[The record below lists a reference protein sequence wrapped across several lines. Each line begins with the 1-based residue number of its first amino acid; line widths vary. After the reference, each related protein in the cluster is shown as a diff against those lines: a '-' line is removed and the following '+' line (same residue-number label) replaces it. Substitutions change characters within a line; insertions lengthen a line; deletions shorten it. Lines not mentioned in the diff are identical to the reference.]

1 MRILKGLGLFISGLG
16 ISLVVGWWLSQQE
29 RHPKRNSPAPNL
41 TPNEPTIEPAI
52 TLPLEA
58 FEAIAEPM
66 PKIHVPETPE
76 TKVKPTKGK
85 SVADDLTIIKGIGP
99 KKAEALA
106 SVGITTFNGLAAAD
120 ANDLRE
126 KVAGIGSVE
135 QIDEWIAAAKEFV
148 S

>member
-29 RHPKRNSPAPNL
+29 RHVKRSIPTPNL
-41 TPNEPTIEPAI
+41 TPNEPAIEPAI

-66 PKIHVPETPE
+66 PEI
-76 TKVKPTKGK
+76 KVKSVMGK
-85 SVADDLTIIKGIGP
+85 PAADDLTIIKGIGP

-106 SVGITTFNGLAAAD
+106 GIGITTFDGLAAVD
-120 ANDLRE
+120 ANALKE
-126 KVAGIGSVE
+126 QLAGIGSLE
-135 QIDEWIAAAKEFV
+135 QLEEWIAAAKEFKK
-148 S
+148 